1 MRENVKQKVIRSKI
15 IIFIMI
21 AVLAVFLCAGCSK
34 NENQTNYQD
43 TGFAMGT
50 VISQNIYGA
59 NGEHLSQ
66 KVLDIIT
73 TLENVISWRIDGT
86 VVNLLN
92 QVAGEENGVAPA
104 NDDFAN
110 WIEKCID
117 VYEKSGGLLDITVGP
132 AARLWDI
139 GGENPRIPDK
149 EELEEAIK
157 LIDSSKIRLSDTA
170 DTIWFDTKGGQLDLG
185 AVGKGIACDEIR
197 GYLDDNAPEIGGTF
211 SVGGSVLIYGTKPKD
226 EPWKIGIQDP
236 RDKTGSYMAVLTI
249 EQGKKDALF
258 VSTSGDYEKYF
269 EEDGVRYHHILDP
282 RTGAPAASDLISVTI
297 ISDSGFLSDAL
308 STACFVAGSE
318 KAMEIANMYGAGII
332 MVDREKKVYVS
343 DGAKTMCTLL
353 NEAYQLSE
361 ISNH

>member
-1 MRENVKQKVIRSKI
+1 MVKQKVIRTKN

-21 AVLAVFLCAGCSK
+21 AVVAVSLCSGCSRS
-34 NENQTNYQD
+34 ENQANYQD

-59 NGEHLSQ
+59 NGEQLSK

-73 TLENVISWRIDGT
+73 NLENVISWRIDGT

-92 QVAGEENGVAPA
+92 QVAGEGNGVPFT
-104 NDDFAN
+104 NKDFAD
-110 WIEKCID
+110 WIKKCLD

-139 GGENPRIPDK
+139 GGENPRIPET
-149 EELEEAIK
+149 EELKEALK
-157 LIDSSKIRLSDTA
+157 LIDSSKIRLSDTD

-197 GYLDDNAPEIGGTF
+197 EYLDDNVPEIGGTF

-236 RDKTGSYMAVLTI
+236 RDKTGSYMVALTI
-249 EQGKKDALF
+249 GQGKGDALF

-269 EEDGVRYHHILDP
+269 EEGGVRYHHILDP
-282 RTGAPAASDLISVTI
+282 RTGAPADSDLISVTI
-297 ISDSGFLSDAL
+297 ISDSGFVSDAL

-318 KAMEIANMYGAGII
+318 KAMELADVYDAGII
-332 MVDREKKVYVS
+332 MVDKEKKVYAS
-343 DGAKTMCTLL
+343 EKAQTMCTIL

-361 ISNH
+361 NE